1 MNEFLVLVYFI
12 NAKIIAIKIAMI
24 YLLINRKQLSIT
36 RQNS

>member
-12 NAKIIAIKIAMI
+12 NTKIIAIKIAMI
-24 YLLINRKQLSIT
+24 FVFINRKQLSIT